1 MYTKLS
7 PNLDNDQPMANPISL
22 MSLTIV
28 THTHFMWKQIPDI
41 IYFMHRQFIVPSLL
55 LNDKN
60 LNSLVGV
67 VCKLL

>member
-1 MYTKLS
+1 MYTKLL
-7 PNLDNDQPMANPISL
+7 PNLNNDRPMTNPISL

-28 THTHFMWKQIPDI
+28 THTHFMWKQIQDI
-41 IYFMHRQFIVPSLL
+41 IYFMHRQFSVLRLL
-55 LNDKN
+55 LNDEN